1 MSIQPLHRDLRLQG
15 VPRSRPGGLAPAPP
29 RPSSCVVVD
38 DLSGAAGAAALVSL
52 QGRDLSTVVVLA
64 RRADTV
70 QLCTLLAAGLRG
82 AAVTTPQPR
91 VERVGATPATT
102 DLSAR
107 EVGVLR
113 HVADGC
119 SNREVGEHLGLSALT
134 VKSHLARIS
143 RKLGTGDRAQLVAIA
158 LRAGLLG

>member
-15 VPRSRPGGLAPAPP
+15 VPQSRPGGLASAPT

-38 DLSGAAGAAALVSL
+38 DLNGTAGAATLDSL
-52 QGRDLSTVVVLA
+52 QGRDLTTVVVLA
-64 RRADTV
+64 RRADPE

-82 AAVTTPQPR
+82 AAVAMPQPR
-91 VERVGATPATT
+91 VERVGATPATA

-113 HVADGC
+113 HVADGR
-119 SNREVGEHLGLSALT
+119 SNREVGEHLGLSSLT

-158 LRAGLLG
+158 IRAGLLD